1 MKKVLAAVLSLA
13 LALSLAACG
22 GQSGGQTVGGDVEN
36 AQTDGGETGNTQT
49 DTAQIP
55 NPFTDYDTL
64 EDAAQAAGYTFAVP
78 ESIDGF
84 DTVSYSVMNGGE
96 MLQVIYRNDD
106 NDLTARKAP
115 GFGDISGVYDTY
127 TVGMEVDK
135 DNLPGV
141 SFSGD
146 EEKMYLAI
154 WTDTEYSYSLFARNG
169 MERDVLAALVEQI
182 QVAEA
187 ASADMG
193 EETIEGGWTANSGDL
208 SMSANPDAMAAFE
221 KATEGLTGY
230 AYEPL
235 ALLGSQVVAGMNY
248 RILCRGTAVVPDAVP
263 TFEIVTI
270 YADLDGGA
278 VITDSV
284 ELPGLPEH
292 DENLAGGWTFN
303 TGDTGMEA
311 NEEIS
316 AALKKA
322 LEGLVGAEYEA
333 VAYLASQVVAG
344 ENYLL
349 FCRITPVVPDA
360 VPGFG
365 VVTLYAGLDGSAE
378 ILNVTDVDF

>member
-49 DTAQIP
+49 DAAQIP

-64 EDAAQAAGYTFAVP
+64 EDAAQAAGYSFAVP
-78 ESIDGF
+78 ESMDGF

-96 MLQVIYRNDD
+96 LLQAIYRNDND
-106 NDLTARKAP
+106 DLTARKGP
-115 GFGDISGVYDTY
+115 GDGDISGDYNEYAVEAIADKVDVPSVTFRGSGDKWNLALWTDAASGYAYSLMDRA
-127 TVGMEVDK
+127 GMDK
-135 DNLPGV
+135 DAFEAIVNL
-141 SFSGD
+141 
-146 EEKMYLAI
+146 
-154 WTDTEYSYSLFARNG
+154 
-169 MERDVLAALVEQI
+169 I
-182 QVAEA
+182 QEGEA
-187 ASADMG
+187 ASADTSA
-193 EETIEGGWTANSGDL
+193 EIIAGGWSANSGDL
-208 SMSANPDAMAAFE
+208 SMSANTDAMAAFE

-230 AYEPL
+230 VYEPL

-248 RILCRGTAVVPDAVP
+248 RILCRGTAVVPDAIP

-278 VITDSV
+278 EITDSV

-292 DENLAGGWTFN
+292 GENLAGGWTFN

-316 AALKKA
+316 AALEKA

-333 VAYLASQVVAG
+333 VAYLASQVAAG

-349 FCRITPVVPDA
+349 
-360 VPGFG
+360 
-365 VVTLYAGLDGSAE
+365 YS
-378 ILNVTDVDF
+378 